1 MSAWDVGENP
11 LSEREIQVLRM
22 AAEGADAAVIA
33 GSLHLST
40 GTVRNYLTT
49 IVTKLNARNR
59 VDAIRI
65 AEDAGWIL

>member
-1 MSAWDVGENP
+1 
-11 LSEREIQVLRM
+11 M
-22 AAEGADAAVIA
+22 AAEGADAAEIA